1 MYCIMLL
8 TTKLKEMK
16 RMSATIKEIKTDTE
30 QFINLLKQL
39 PETKQEFINGYVQG
53 ISEILADK
61 NKSA

>member
-1 MYCIMLL
+1 
-8 TTKLKEMK
+8 MK